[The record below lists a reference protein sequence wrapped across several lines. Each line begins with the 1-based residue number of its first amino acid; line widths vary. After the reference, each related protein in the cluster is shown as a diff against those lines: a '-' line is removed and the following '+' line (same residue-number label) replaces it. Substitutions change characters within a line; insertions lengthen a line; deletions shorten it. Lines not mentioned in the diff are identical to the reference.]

1 MRKIVTTLLLLLSV
15 SFASSDINETDVN
28 NTKTT
33 TWKPKALEKTYTLD
47 YDNNTTCMVR
57 KLKVY
62 KEPKW
67 VGKIETRAG
76 KNVYFSSPKSLF
88 EFYHQPGKWFDVG
101 VKSERDFSKIIVTD
115 YETLKPIDAE
125 KAFYIYGSRAISP
138 AGDDLVVLETKER
151 AEAFSLKYN
160 GKRIFTFDQVSAA
173 LIRLLNGRI

>member
-1 MRKIVTTLLLLLSV
+1 MKKIFTTTLILLSV
-15 SFASSDINETDVN
+15 TFATADTNETDKN
-28 NTKTT
+28 NTKAT
-33 TWKPKALEKTYTLD
+33 TWKIKSLEKTYTLD
-47 YDNNTTCMVR
+47 YDKNTTCVVR
-57 KLKVY
+57 KFKVY

-67 VGKIETRAG
+67 VGKIETREG
-76 KNVYFSSPKSLF
+76 KTVYFSSPKSLF

-101 VKSERDFSKIIVTD
+101 VKSERDFSKIVVTD
-115 YETLKPIDAE
+115 YETLQPIDAE
-125 KAFYIYGSRAISP
+125 KAFYVYGSRAISP